1 MTIGD
6 LFEALGR
13 YQSNSWERFMD
24 IKLSTIFSIA
34 LVLLVMI
41 AIGRSIEIYKEKVS
55 ENTQTIIKNIGNW
68 AQRIFFALL
77 FLAIGLGILASI
89 LGPMGL

>member
-6 LFEALGR
+6 LFESLGR

-34 LVLLVMI
+34 LVLIVLI
-41 AIGRSIEIYKEKVS
+41 AIGRGIEIYKERVS

-77 FLAIGLGILASI
+77 FLTIGIGILASI

>member
-1 MTIGD
+1 
-6 LFEALGR
+6 
-13 YQSNSWERFMD
+13 
-24 IKLSTIFSIA
+24 
-34 LVLLVMI
+34 
-41 AIGRSIEIYKEKVS
+41 VS

-77 FLAIGLGILASI
+77 FLTIGIGILASI